1 MKFLCSS
8 KNLALIFIS
17 IMQDQYQ
24 IQMVE
29 FFHHH
34 SGLLQ
39 QKGLLRGDPRNLHLQ
54 RNTWFYFEKE
64 NRLMFFLVRTC
75 TVWTSN
81 VVPAEIVR
89 RPPWR
94 PSAGG
99 LRGCLRIFWLK
110 SLANPEEI
118 FKKNF
123 FLHFFDNFVWICQ

>member
-1 MKFLCSS
+1 
-8 KNLALIFIS
+8 
-17 IMQDQYQ
+17 MQDQYQ

-75 TVWTSN
+75 ILSMKD
-81 VVPAEIVR
+81 
-89 RPPWR
+89 
-94 PSAGG
+94 
-99 LRGCLRIFWLK
+99 K
-110 SLANPEEI
+110 SLAGPSVISQRNP
-118 FKKNF
+118 
-123 FLHFFDNFVWICQ
+123 DNFLVANAKAK